1 MRQNVLEFIM
11 GTRRAFVFTNFI
23 FVVQNL
29 FVLLLI
35 WDVCA
40 TAPSP
45 SLSFFSS
52 SGQQQPV
59 GRTLFASRPSRASR
73 TNEVVFTS
81 TQTPTDRQNFSPSI
95 STFPLSSSLILSKCR
110 KHLENKII
118 STSVKQTKKGEKT
131 NFLISLRSPSKPD
144 SVTPLI
150 KHMTVNLKDSAS
162 AVTPAISSFETL
174 SSVTGQKKLVY
185 TSSSSYSSSLSERFF
200 RFNAHMFQIPP
211 ALTTKIPTPILLYK
225 TALFSFVPKQNFKT
239 SSFTTNNGSSFF
251 SKEYG
256 NSQKS
261 FERKDDKRT
270 KEFISIKGKH
280 TDNFKVTTPATIT
293 SATNYMR
300 RPLNYF
306 SQDNQIERQT
316 QLYLDILHRKKEKSG
331 NKLSETQPQWNPNAN
346 VQIPLMNEDFE
357 KLSRYENHAKILSS
371 RKSNDQQ
378 LLRRRSSNSNIQIF
392 KEKRFIPTSS
402 HRFEN
407 KSQMQKSHD
416 GNVQVSHLPGKN
428 ISQIQNFSTSP
439 QKRSVSP
446 IRLLPYLQV
455 KSPNNV
461 DNGTVYE
468 KKSMLFLNTE
478 NNSVRTKELAPKRM
492 KVQRRFFSNTTIKIN
507 RHSLLVKP
515 VINEAKERKPPTV
528 VVKRSSILLLSLLKQ
543 KTTPGLYYNSILQPK
558 TDVKSVIHRLEKKL
572 QHLNLQT
579 VIPLRRDINK
589 GVEVVAEQNGNIAD
603 DEREINNII
612 SGNSESTSEFILYQE
627 PENRQKQTAR
637 HSETDRIK
645 QTETFITTRVYSSTL
660 PARNLPA
667 IHNMTTVSPLRAINR
682 LLQKTAQNMS
692 IPHTKTKKHDGIS
705 RRHRRNTDKN
715 KKYLHKTTNSENIKQ
730 KYKQFK
736 NQSAEYQVIR
746 KNDFEHLEKRQ
757 KRAAPCKNNSKMT
770 KVRKKR
776 SFLSDYERYIAL
788 EESKQIKEVIESEK
802 KRLAKGELFNDGS
815 LDEVFAVQSQPEPHK
830 VKSHE
835 NYYET
840 VDLSPHESKISI
852 STLEFPPVETA
863 LIPPIVMSPE
873 SSKPLQMFKT
883 SPGDTRES
891 SVQRNQAEFG
901 SGDEL
906 AYSFL
911 IPCSIRE
918 KYYCLNGGTCLIV
931 YTMDVKTCR

>member
-73 TNEVVFTS
+73 TSEVVFTS
-81 TQTPTDRQNFSPSI
+81 TQTPTDRQN
-95 STFPLSSSLILSKCR
+95 
-110 KHLENKII
+110 LEDKII
-118 STSVKQTKKGEKT
+118 STSVKQTNKGEKT
-131 NFLISLRSPSKPD
+131 NVLISLRSPSKPD

-162 AVTPAISSFETL
+162 AVTPAFSSFETL
-174 SSVTGQKKLVY
+174 SSVTGQKKLAY
-185 TSSSSYSSSLSERFF
+185 TSSSYSSSLSERFF

-211 ALTTKIPTPILLYK
+211 PLTAKIPTRISLYK

-239 SSFTTNNGSSFF
+239 SSFTANNGSSFF

-261 FERKDDKRT
+261 FERKKDDKRT

-280 TDNFKVTTPATIT
+280 AENFKVTTPATIT
-293 SATNYMR
+293 SATNYMK
-300 RPLNYF
+300 RPLNYY
-306 SQDNQIERQT
+306 SQDNQIERKT
-316 QLYLDILHRKKEKSG
+316 LYLDILHRKKKKSG
-331 NKLSETQPQWNPNAN
+331 KKFSDTQQQWYPNAN
-346 VQIPLMNEDFE
+346 AQTPLINEDFE
-357 KLSRYENHAKILSS
+357 KLSGDENHAKILSS
-371 RKSNDQQ
+371 RKANDQQ
-378 LLRRRSSNSNIQIF
+378 LLRRQSSNSNIQIL
-392 KEKRFIPTSS
+392 KEKREIPTSS

-407 KSQMQKSHD
+407 KTQMQKSHD
-416 GNVQVSHLPGKN
+416 GNVQVSHLRGEN
-428 ISQIQNFSTSP
+428 ISQIQNFSTSS
-439 QKRSVSP
+439 QKSSVSP
-446 IRLLPYLQV
+446 ISLLPYLQV
-455 KSPNNV
+455 KRPNNV
-461 DNGTVYE
+461 NNGSVYE
-468 KKSMLFLNTE
+468 KKSNSMLFLNTE
-478 NNSVRTKELAPKRM
+478 NNSVRTEELASKRM
-492 KVQRRFFSNTTIKIN
+492 KEQRRFFSNTTIKIN
-507 RHSLLVKP
+507 RHSLLRIISLLVKP
-515 VINEAKERKPPTV
+515 VINEPKEREPPTV

-558 TDVKSVIHRLEKKL
+558 TDVNSVIHRLEKKL
-572 QHLNLQT
+572 QHLNLHT
-579 VIPLRRDINK
+579 VIPLRTDINE
-589 GVEVVAEQNGNIAD
+589 GVEMVAEQNENIAD

-612 SGNSESTSEFILYQE
+612 SGNSESTSEFILYHE

-645 QTETFITTRVYSSTL
+645 QTKTFITTRVYSSTL

-682 LLQKTAQNMS
+682 SLQKTARNMS
-692 IPHTKTKKHDGIS
+692 IPHTKTNKHDGIS

-715 KKYLHKTTNSENIKQ
+715 KKYLHETTNSENIKQ
-730 KYKQFK
+730 IYKHFK

-746 KNDFEHLEKRQ
+746 KNDSEHLEKRQ
-757 KRAAPCKNNSKMT
+757 KIAAPCKDNSKMT

-788 EESKQIKEVIESEK
+788 EESKQIKEEIESEK
-802 KRLAKGELFNDGS
+802 KRLAKGKLFNDGS
-815 LDEVFAVQSQPEPHK
+815 LDEVFAVQSQPEPRK

-840 VDLSPHESKISI
+840 VNFSPHESKISI